1 MIILCVLRL
10 YSRHKKITQ
19 MKKKLLA
26 AFAVSA
32 LLGLSS
38 CDKAEKLLFKPFE
51 SPLSFDITIPVVSST
66 STETSMGSTT
76 ISYNVDSLVKAKTNN
91 AVDGSIV
98 KSMYI
103 QQIAITITDPVD
115 NNNSL
120 SNFNYVKMNVSQGG
134 TPYVFGPFNVT
145 PGAMI
150 QDSYSV
156 SNSPNIRPF
165 FNGSAVSFSL
175 VGQANKVTT
184 HEMHARVSA
193 TIKFDK

>member
-1 MIILCVLRL
+1 
-10 YSRHKKITQ
+10 

-26 AFAVSA
+26 VFAVSA
-32 LLGLSS
+32 LFGLSS
-38 CDKAEKLLFKPFE
+38 CSKAEKLLFKPFE

-66 STETSMGSTT
+66 STESSMGSTT
-76 ISYNVDSLVKAKTNN
+76 LSYNVDSLVKAKTDN
-91 AVDGSIV
+91 AVDPSV
-98 KSMYI
+98 VSAMYI

-120 SNFNYVKMNVSQGG
+120 SNFNYVKMNVSQNG

-145 PGAMI
+145 PGAMN
-150 QDSYSV
+150 QDSYTV

-165 FNGSAVSFSL
+165 FNGSAVTFSL
-175 VGQANKVTT
+175 VGQANKATT
-184 HEMHARVSA
+184 HEMHATVSA